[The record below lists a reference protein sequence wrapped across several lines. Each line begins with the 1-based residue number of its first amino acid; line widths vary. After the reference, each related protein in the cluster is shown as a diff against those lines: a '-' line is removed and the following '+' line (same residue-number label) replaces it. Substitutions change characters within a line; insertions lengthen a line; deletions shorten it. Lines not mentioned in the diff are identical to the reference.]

1 MPSCDKILSAFE
13 ARLKGGKRMASS
25 GVVLT
30 CPCCGRKFEV
40 GMADLEVIYRN
51 KGIVPIFCTLECEIR
66 YSGKS

>member
-1 MPSCDKILSAFE
+1 
-13 ARLKGGKRMASS
+13 MASS